1 MKNINVYN
9 DEKGNEFGF
18 FAGYATRDVMVTTGS
33 NGVPFATTSIGL
45 DEKALSY
52 QKIECNGF
60 LNIELFG
67 DIAEKFSEKVHK
79 GDNVLVFGSFGMK
92 KYKAKNSNEER
103 ESLSINAKYFVVV
116 PKNCNEIFHFPNT
129 LEFTHSYVKDKKQ
142 VITKKNAI
150 IMKIN
155 KVCEPKQTSV
165 GVVKNY
171 LGKTFGIKDVETNC
185 TLSIFGDKYTF
196 LKEGMTLFV
205 VGNLKTNEWNDNE
218 YYSMTPFS
226 IDVVLWP
233 EKKSSNN
240 MSENVSVGADIEGT
254 SALAHDPVPVAEINL
269 DNYVNLDIDDD
280 EDVPF

>member
-18 FAGYATRDVMVTTGS
+18 FAGYATRDVMVTTSS

-92 KYKAKNSNEER
+92 KYKAKNNEER
-103 ESLSINAKYFVVV
+103 ETLSINAKYFVVI
-116 PKNCNEIFHFPNT
+116 PKNSREIFHFPNT
-129 LEFTHSYVKDKKQ
+129 LEFTHSYTKDEKQ
-142 VITKKNAI
+142 IIAKKNAI
-150 IMKIN
+150 IIKIN
-155 KVCEPKQTSV
+155 KACEPKQTSV

-171 LGKTFGIKDVETNC
+171 LGKAFGIQGIETNC
-185 TLSIFGDKYTF
+185 TLTIFKDKYTF

-205 VGNLKTNEWNDNE
+205 VGNLKINEWNGNE
-218 YYSMTPFS
+218 YYSITPFS
-226 IDVVLWP
+226 IDVALWP

-240 MSENVSVGADIEGT
+240 VPENTSVGASTEGT
-254 SALAHDPVPVAEINL
+254 SALAQDSVPVGEINL
-269 DNYVNLDIDDD
+269 DGYVGLDIDDD